1 MKIYIIGS
9 VGSGKTTLARKLSS
23 RLSLPHYETDN
34 FVWNRHP
41 DGDVRNSIEIRNA
54 LFREA
59 IKQPTWIIEGVHTEW
74 TQEGFQ
80 EAEHIIF
87 LDTPLN
93 TRKVQLLKRF
103 IRQVLG
109 REHTNYKPS
118 FTILR
123 NMYIWNNHFE
133 SEMKPILL
141 QTLQPYKEKLKIIKS
156 NEQVEEIQKTLLS
169 GNERIRGK

>member
-9 VGSGKTTLARKLSS
+9 VGSGKTTLAQKLAS

-54 LFREA
+54 LFHKA
-59 IKQPTWIIEGVHTEW
+59 IKQSTWIIEGVHTEW

-87 LDTPLN
+87 IDTRIS
-93 TRKVQLLKRF
+93 TRKVQILKRF
-103 IRQVLG
+103 LKQVLG
-109 REHTNYKPS
+109 QEHSNYKPT

-123 NMYIWNNHFE
+123 NMYAWNNHFE
-133 SEMKPILL
+133 YEMKPKLL
-141 QTLQPYKEKLKIIKS
+141 QTLRPYKEKLEILKS
-156 NEQVEEIQKTLLS
+156 NKQVGDVQKIFVSAT
-169 GNERIRGK
+169 ERMR